1 MKKLVAAFT
10 VALVTSPLATFACGG
25 GDCSGMELPPVETPA
40 PGPVDQVVSA
50 LSDHAG
56 LLAGCTLAAALGF
69 ALARQRKL
77 IATKSAG
84 QSFAGSTS

>member
-10 VALVTSPLATFACGG
+10 VALVTSPIAVFACGG
-25 GDCSGMELPPVETPA
+25 GDCSGMELPPVESPA

-56 LLAGCTLAAALGF
+56 LLAGCALAAAVTFG
-69 ALARQRKL
+69 LARQRRL

-84 QSFAGSTS
+84 QSLASSAS